1 MEDSSNDKFQSSIN
15 HQPIEKRTQSVAKE
29 VLDASYLDFNE
40 DSISMASNT
49 STVQSSFVRY
59 RIHDHEMKKL
69 EMIRDQIDPQIN
81 HNNVVI
87 NFVLNGDNSQANSN
101 SFNEVVNEILTH
113 TKIPKKVENTTKISQ
128 WNMHTI
134 FKIIRRPKYI
144 IFLLV
149 LLLALI
155 GSAFGLHLILSINK
169 AKSTDTTTSVPQL
182 STTMIVDKTTTTST
196 SIVSTT
202 SKTTPVDTT
211 KTTQLVTTTE
221 PSTTENIPLDPKLV
235 IITRTEWGAKP
246 MSGNRKQSKPI
257 DRVVFIQTYTDES
270 CTTEVNQSN

>member
-1 MEDSSNDKFQSSIN
+1 MKISPNNKFQSSIN

-29 VLDASYLDFNE
+29 EWDASYLDFNE

-49 STVQSSFVRY
+49 STVQSSFVRH

-113 TKIPKKVENTTKISQ
+113 TQIPKKVENTPKISQ
-128 WNMHTI
+128 WDTI
-134 FKIIRRPKYI
+134 YKNIRRPKYI

-155 GSAFGLHLILSINK
+155 GSAFGLHLILSTNK

-182 STTMIVDKTTTTST
+182 ST
-196 SIVSTT
+196 IVSTT
-202 SKTTPVDTT
+202 SKTTPIDST
-211 KTTQLVTTTE
+211 KTTQLVATTE

-257 DRVVFIQTYTDES
+257 HRVVFMQTYTDES
-270 CTTEVNQSN
+270 CITEVNQSN

>member
-1 MEDSSNDKFQSSIN
+1 MEDSSNDKFQSSID
-15 HQPIEKRTQSVAKE
+15 HQPIEERTQSIAKE
-29 VLDASYLDFNE
+29 EWDTSCLDFNE
-40 DSISMASNT
+40 DSISMRSNT
-49 STVQSSFVRY
+49 STVQSSFVRH

-87 NFVLNGDNSQANSN
+87 NFVLNADNSQANSS

-113 TKIPKKVENTTKISQ
+113 TNIPKKVENTTKISQ
-128 WNMHTI
+128 WNMQTI
-134 FKIIRRPKYI
+134 YKNIRRPIYI

-155 GSAFGLHLILSINK
+155 GSAFGLHLILSENK
-169 AKSTDTTTSVPQL
+169 AISTDTTTSVPQL
-182 STTMIVDKTTTTST
+182 STTTIVDKTTVTST
-196 SIVSTT
+196 STISTT
-202 SKTTPVDTT
+202 PKTTSLDTT
-211 KTTQLVTTTE
+211 KTNQLITTTE
-221 PSTTENIPLDPKLV
+221 PSTTEDIPLDTKLV

-257 DRVVFIQTYTDES
+257 DRVVFMQTYTNES
-270 CTTEVNQSN
+270 CITEVNKYN